1 VLLKVLG
8 ELTNETV
15 SVMVDAYYS
24 LLNSAEEEDANL
36 SVVVSSGGGNSDVY
50 CCFVDLFSWW
60 RDRRRVETLA
70 LGEVMSGASLIVAA
84 GSRGHRVSMAH
95 TLFGL
100 HEPYLAETTAD
111 PAVFDSEKRGLQS
124 AVDRFYSLLEDL
136 TDTQARTWRR
146 RLHGKSMVIFDA
158 KQALK
163 WNLIDKV
170 QKGE

>member
-1 VLLKVLG
+1 MLLKIVGDL
-8 ELTNETV
+8 NDETI
-15 SVMVDAYYS
+15 STMVDAYYKMNNRS
-24 LLNSAEEEDANL
+24 KEDVLSA
-36 SVVVSSGGGNSDVY
+36 VVCSGGGNSDVY

-60 RDRRRVETLA
+60 RKRGQIETLA

-84 GSRGHRVSMAH
+84 GSRGYRISMHH

-100 HEPYLAETTAD
+100 HEPYLNETTAD
-111 PAVFDSEKRGLQS
+111 PAVFDSEKRNLQS
-124 AVDRFYSLLEDL
+124 ATDRFYSLIAEL
-136 TDTQARTWRR
+136 TDTSERTWRR
-146 RLHGKSMVIFDA
+146 RLHGKSLVVFDA